1 MAPGDRDSGKTPGD
15 FARQF
20 ALAMEY
26 PFLLAGA
33 VLGGGLFGYLMD
45 RWLHTKPFLMLLLGA
60 AGFAVGLRDMLRRMA
75 KDEADSTSNPRR

>member
-1 MAPGDRDSGKTPGD
+1 MAPSDPGSSKTPGD

-26 PFLLAGA
+26 PFLLAGSVVA
-33 VLGGGLFGYLMD
+33 GGFFGYLLD

-60 AGFAVGLRDMLRRMA
+60 VGFAVGLRDMLRRMA
-75 KDEADSTSNPRR
+75 KDEASSTSNQRR

>member
-1 MAPGDRDSGKTPGD
+1 MAPSDPSSGKTPGD

-26 PFLLAGA
+26 PFLLAGSVVA
-33 VLGGGLFGYLMD
+33 GGFFGYLLD

-75 KDEADSTSNPRR
+75 KDEAGSTSNQRR

>member
-1 MAPGDRDSGKTPGD
+1 MAPLDPGSGKTPGD

-26 PFLLAGA
+26 PFLLAGSVVA
-33 VLGGGLFGYLMD
+33 GGFLGYLMD
-45 RWLHTKPFLMLLLGA
+45 RWMHTKPFLMLLLGA

-75 KDEADSTSNPRR
+75 KDEAGSTSNQRR

>member
-1 MAPGDRDSGKTPGD
+1 MAPSDPGSGKTPGD

-26 PFLLAGA
+26 PFLLAGSVVA
-33 VLGGGLFGYLMD
+33 GGFFGYLMD

-75 KDEADSTSNPRR
+75 KDEAGSTSNQRR